1 MRYLVTM
8 LLSLAVLV
16 TAGCGWHLR
25 STTKVPATMKTMIFQ
40 SSDPNG
46 PLSRAVRN
54 QLRLNGVELIDASTL
69 RKDVP
74 SLRLDG
80 SSIQKDT
87 ASVFQDGRTA
97 EYQMVMTV
105 HASVLIPGH
114 DIYPITTKVYRSF
127 FDNPQAALAKD
138 AEQDMIIQEMYD
150 KAAEQLIRKLPSVQV
165 ADVEATQQEEKPVA
179 SSAAQRSPAV
189 AGKPGRHSRSCCRAG
204 LYRAPYFFNR
214 QQHRLAGDFR
224 LKPGDEPVFQPA
236 NPAVD
241 PTGKRPQRGDQ

>member
-87 ASVFQDGRTA
+87 ASVFRG
-97 EYQMVMTV
+97 MVV
-105 HASVLIPGH
+105 R
-114 DIYPITTKVYRSF
+114 RS
-127 FDNPQAALAKD
+127 
-138 AEQDMIIQEMYD
+138 
-150 KAAEQLIRKLPSVQV
+150 IRWS
-165 ADVEATQQEEKPVA
+165 
-179 SSAAQRSPAV
+179 
-189 AGKPGRHSRSCCRAG
+189 
-204 LYRAPYFFNR
+204 
-214 QQHRLAGDFR
+214 
-224 LKPGDEPVFQPA
+224 
-236 NPAVD
+236 
-241 PTGKRPQRGDQ
+241 

>member
-74 SLRLDG
+74 FSAPRWLVD
-80 SSIQKDT
+80 SKDT

-165 ADVEATQQEEKPVA
+165 ANIEETTQQEEKPVA
-179 SSAAQRSPAV
+179 SSAAPLSS
-189 AGKPGRHSRSCCRAG
+189 G
-204 LYRAPYFFNR
+204 NR
-214 QQHRLAGDFR
+214 VSTTLGQ
-224 LKPGDEPVFQPA
+224 
-236 NPAVD
+236 
-241 PTGKRPQRGDQ
+241 